1 MTNCYGKETN
11 KDKEGWKCDRY
22 RSASAAAAPD
32 GAAHICSLFEDKD
45 KDETGVLK
53 RNKYYNKLMIHNVV
67 ITCCTLAKA
76 TFVFSLLFHAHCT

>member
-1 MTNCYGKETN
+1 MARKRIRIR
-11 KDKEGWKCDRY
+11 KDGNVIDTDAR
-22 RSASAAAAPD
+22 AAAAPD
-32 GAAHICSLFEDKD
+32 GAAHICSLFNDKD